1 MADDSCERPEILRIL
16 DAGGEKAVREY
27 AGEMHPADIAEQ
39 LAEASPEDVRSALD
53 ALDPETG
60 ALVFSHMPE
69 SGQIAVLDQLGR
81 AECAALFAEM
91 PPDDR
96 AQLYRHLPDELQE
109 RVMPALARAA
119 REDIR
124 RLASYP
130 EGTAGS
136 IMTSDYATLSPDIT
150 AGEAVERLRQ
160 AAPDKETIYYAYV
173 VNRAQRLLGFVS
185 LKDLIVARRD
195 TRVRDLLHADPV
207 SIRVDEDREVAVR
220 EMRKFDL
227 IALPVVNR
235 DGSIVG
241 IITHDDV
248 IDVVAQ
254 EQTEDIEKM
263 AAIGGSHGG
272 GTYLQDSSWRH
283 YRNRVGWVVGLGI
296 VGIGAGFI
304 VKGFGGL
311 LQQYAGLT
319 AYMPMLA
326 AAGGNTGN
334 QSAVM
339 VVCGLATGEITRKDL
354 WRVLFKELAVS
365 LLLGMVL
372 ALVVGLFAWQSQKDP
387 AIALVVACSLC
398 AQVVTA
404 MLVGVLLPMGAARL
418 KLDPA
423 VVASP
428 ALTTVVDLTGLLMY
442 FSLAWLLLG
451 WLKTVL

>member
-1 MADDSCERPEILRIL
+1 MPDETNETPEILQLLRGSGA
-16 DAGGEKAVREY
+16 DSVRAY
-27 AGEMHPADIAEQ
+27 AEEAHPADIAEQ
-39 LAEASPEDVRSALD
+39 LSEADPEETRDVLQALD
-53 ALDPETG
+53 AESG
-60 ALVFSHMPE
+60 AAVFSHLPE
-69 SGQIAVLDQLGR
+69 PEQVATLRLLGR
-81 AECAALFAEM
+81 NECAALFSEM

-96 AQLYRHLPDELQE
+96 ALLYRHLPDELQE
-109 RVMPALARAA
+109 RVMPALARAE

-173 VNRAQRLLGFVS
+173 VNRARRLIGFVS

-195 TRVRDLLHADPV
+195 TRVRDLLHEDPV
-207 SIRVDEDREVAVR
+207 MIRADEDREEAA
-220 EMRKFDL
+220 RKISKYDL

-248 IDVVAQ
+248 IDVISA
-254 EQTEDIEKM
+254 EHTEDIEKLS
-263 AAIGGSHGG
+263 AIGGSHEGG
-272 GTYLQDSSWRH
+272 DYLAASPWRH
-283 YRNRVGWVVGLGI
+283 YLRRVGWVVVLG
-296 VGIGAGFI
+296 VLGIGAGAI
-304 VKGFGGL
+304 VQHFTPL
-311 LQQYAGLT
+311 LTRHVALA
-319 AYMPMLA
+319 AYMTMLA

-334 QSAVM
+334 QSAAM
-339 VVCGLATGEITRKDL
+339 VVCGLATHEITPRDLPRILRKEFL
-354 WRVLFKELAVS
+354 VS
-365 LLLGMVL
+365 LMLGGAL
-372 ALVVGLFAWQSQKDP
+372 ALVVGLFSSLWRHEQAV
-387 AIALVVACSLC
+387 ALVVACAVA

-404 MLVGVLLPMGAARL
+404 VLVGVLLPMGAVRL

-428 ALTTVVDLTGLLMY
+428 ALATVVDLTGLLIY
-442 FSLAWLLLG
+442 FSIAAAILSRF
-451 WLKTVL
+451 

>member
-1 MADDSCERPEILRIL
+1 MPDETNETPEILQL
-16 DAGGEKAVREY
+16 LHGSGPDAVRAY
-27 AGEMHPADIAEQ
+27 AEETHPADIAEQ
-39 LAEASPEDVRSALD
+39 LSESDPEDIDSVLKAL
-53 ALDPETG
+53 APETA
-60 ALVFSHMPE
+60 ALVFSHFPE
-69 SGQIAVLDQLGR
+69 SAQIGVLDILGR
-81 AECAALFAEM
+81 TECAALFSEM

-109 RVMPALARAA
+109 RVMPALARAE

-130 EGTAGS
+130 EDTAGS

-173 VNRAQRLLGFVS
+173 VNRSRRLIGFVS

-195 TRVRDLLHADPV
+195 TRIRDLLHEDLV
-207 SIRVDEDREVAVR
+207 SIRADEDQEEAVR
-220 EMRKFDL
+220 KIRKYDL

-248 IDVVAQ
+248 IDIVSQ
-254 EQTEDIEKM
+254 EHTEDIEKLS
-263 AAIGGSHGG
+263 AIGGSHDE
-272 GTYLQDSSWRH
+272 GTYLQTSSWRH
-283 YRNRVGWVVGLGI
+283 YLKRVGWVVGLGI
-296 VGIGAGFI
+296 VGIGAGA
-304 VKGFGGL
+304 VVQGFDGL
-311 LQQYAGLT
+311 LTAFPALA

-334 QSAVM
+334 QSAAM
-339 VVCGLATGEITRKDL
+339 VVCGLATQEITPKDL
-354 WRVLFKELAVS
+354 PRLLRKEFLVS
-365 LLLGMVL
+365 LLLGTAL
-372 ALVVGLFAWQSQKDP
+372 ALVVGLFAWLFRHDA

-404 MLVGVLLPMGAARL
+404 VLVGVLLPMGAVRL

-428 ALTTVVDLTGLLMY
+428 ALATVVDLSGLLLY
-442 FSLAWLLLG
+442 FSIATALLRALQG
-451 WLKTVL
+451 

>member
-1 MADDSCERPEILRIL
+1 MADESGERPEILRL
-16 DAGGEKAVREY
+16 LEAGGEKAVQEY
-27 AGEMHPADIAEQ
+27 AEETHPADIAEQ
-39 LAEASPEDVRSALD
+39 LAESDPEDIDSVLK
-53 ALDPETG
+53 ALDPETA
-60 ALVFSHMPE
+60 ALVFSHFPE
-69 SGQIAVLDQLGR
+69 TAQIGVLDILGR
-81 AECAALFAEM
+81 ADCAALFSEM

-109 RVMPALARAA
+109 RVMPALARAE

-130 EGTAGS
+130 EDTAGS

-173 VNRAQRLLGFVS
+173 VNRSRRLIGFVS

-195 TRVRDLLHADPV
+195 TRVRDLLHEDLV
-207 SIRVDEDREVAVR
+207 SIRADEDQEEAVR
-220 EMRKFDL
+220 KIRKFDL

-248 IDVVAQ
+248 IDIVSQ
-254 EQTEDIEKM
+254 EHTEDIEKL
-263 AAIGGSHGG
+263 AAIGGSHEEGR
-272 GTYLQDSSWRH
+272 YLQTSSWQH
-283 YRNRVGWVVGLGI
+283 YLKRVGWVVGLGI
-296 VGIGAGFI
+296 MGIGAGAI
-304 VKGFGGL
+304 VQGFTPL
-311 LQQYAGLT
+311 LTKYAALA

-334 QSAVM
+334 QSAAM
-339 VVCGLATGEITRKDL
+339 VVCGLATQEITQKDL
-354 WRVLFKELAVS
+354 PRLLRKEFFVS
-365 LLLGMVL
+365 LLLGTAL
-372 ALVVGLFAWQSQKDP
+372 ALVVGLFAWLFRHDS

-404 MLVGVLLPMGAARL
+404 VLVGVLLPMGAVRL

-428 ALTTVVDLTGLLMY
+428 ALATVVDLTGLLLY
-442 FSLAWLLLG
+442 FSIA
-451 WLKTVL
+451 TVLLRMV

>member
-1 MADDSCERPEILRIL
+1 MPDETNETPEILLLLRGSG
-16 DAGGEKAVREY
+16 AESVRAY
-27 AGEMHPADIAEQ
+27 AEEAHPADIAEQ
-39 LAEASPEDVRSALD
+39 LSEADPEEVRDILEALD
-53 ALDPETG
+53 AETG
-60 ALVFSHMPE
+60 ASVFSHLPE
-69 SGQIAVLDQLGR
+69 PEQVATLRLLGR
-81 AECAALFAEM
+81 DECASLFSEM

-96 AQLYRHLPDELQE
+96 ALLYRHLPDELQE
-109 RVMPALARAA
+109 RVMPALARAE

-173 VNRAQRLLGFVS
+173 VNRARRLIGFVS

-195 TRVRDLLHADPV
+195 TRVRDLLHEDPV
-207 SIRVDEDREVAVR
+207 MIRADEDREEAA
-220 EMRKFDL
+220 RKISKYDL

-248 IDVVAQ
+248 IDVISA
-254 EQTEDIEKM
+254 EHTEDIEKLS
-263 AAIGGSHGG
+263 AIAGSHEGG
-272 GTYLQDSSWRH
+272 DYLAASPWRH
-283 YRNRVGWVVGLGI
+283 YLRRVGWVVVLGI
-296 VGIGAGFI
+296 LGIGAGAI
-304 VKGFGGL
+304 VQHFTPL
-311 LQQYAGLT
+311 LTRHVALA
-319 AYMPMLA
+319 AYMTMLA

-334 QSAVM
+334 QSAAM
-339 VVCGLATGEITRKDL
+339 VVCGLATHEITPRDLPRILRKEFL
-354 WRVLFKELAVS
+354 VS
-365 LLLGMVL
+365 LMLGGAL
-372 ALVVGLFAWQSQKDP
+372 ALVVGLFSALWRHEQ
-387 AIALVVACSLC
+387 AVALVVACAVA

-404 MLVGVLLPMGAARL
+404 VLVGVLLPMGAVRL

-428 ALTTVVDLTGLLMY
+428 ALATVVDLTGLLIY
-442 FSLAWLLLG
+442 FSIAAAILSHF
-451 WLKTVL
+451 